1 MRRVRLEGCTVF
13 VSFKRADW
21 LLGESIAG
29 CRDAMDAFTQADL
42 SGEFADKVSAFYVGL
57 IPNLASSGKM
67 VPRDRIE
74 LSTPAFSVH
83 QQNEQK
89 QQLATKGRCKK

>member
-1 MRRVRLEGCTVF
+1 MRLDT
-13 VSFKRADW
+13 
-21 LLGESIAG
+21 
-29 CRDAMDAFTQADL
+29 FTRTDL
-42 SGEFADKVSAFYVGL
+42 SEEFADEASVFYL
-57 IPNLASSGKM
+57 YRIERIQTLASSGNM

-89 QQLATKGRCKK
+89 QQLATKRRCKK